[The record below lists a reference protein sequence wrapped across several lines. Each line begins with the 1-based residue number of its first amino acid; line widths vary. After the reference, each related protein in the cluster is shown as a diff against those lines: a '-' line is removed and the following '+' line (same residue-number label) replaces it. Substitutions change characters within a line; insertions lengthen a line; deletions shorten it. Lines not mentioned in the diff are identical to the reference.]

1 MIDIQIRTIRSNN
14 IRMGAGT
21 NQVPQCAVKVDLSDV
36 WMSCQHLLLGQAK
49 PDTTYPLYILV
60 LQEWFI
66 SFNV

>member
-36 WMSCQHLLLGQAK
+36 WMSCQHLWFYQSK
-49 PDTTYPLYILV
+49 SDTTYPLAILV
-60 LQEWFI
+60 NQE
-66 SFNV
+66 